1 MSVKIKEY
9 DGPLFR
15 AEEFGGSKPLG
26 ETAEQHYPST
36 INYHFFTTVEHEV
49 EPYRKVGTK
58 YTKTWMTNQPLV
70 LLDIMDL
77 NTRNWLLR
85 AINAKNLNTAFPVV
99 KNKVYRFSNNQTDMI
114 DRAVLGK
121 ICNLTAPNGRRIDG
135 YYMARQ
141 DIVPPNSNY
150 TASFNR
156 RLSKFHSEVGLC
168 RHAFHKLT
176 LEHIKT
182 TKASQNGPRKGKKQ
196 TRRNYNSN
204 NNTTRRAIGSP
215 KKAKSSPISFNSPP
229 RRSSLSFNTPPR
241 PSAVLSFNSPP
252 RRTAKSKLQF

>member
-15 AEEFGGSKPLG
+15 AEEYGGSKPLE

-36 INYHFFTTVEHEV
+36 IHYHFFTTVEREV
-49 EPYRKVGTK
+49 EPYRKEGTK
-58 YTKTWMTNQPLV
+58 YTKTWVAEKPLV

-77 NTRNWLLR
+77 NTRNWLLH
-85 AINAKNLNTAFPVV
+85 AINANHLNTAFPVV
-99 KNKVYRFSNNQTDMI
+99 KNKVYRFSNNTTDKI

-121 ICNLTAPNGRRIDG
+121 ICNLTTPNGRRIDG

-141 DIVPPNSNY
+141 DMVPPNSNY
-150 TASFNR
+150 NAPFNR

-168 RHAFHKLT
+168 RHAFHKLR
-176 LEHIKT
+176 LEHID
-182 TKASQNGPRKGKKQ
+182 TKKAAIGPNRKKK

-204 NNTTRRAIGSP
+204 NNTRRNILSPNKRPKPSMLFNTPEREPAIS
-215 KKAKSSPISFNSPP
+215 AN
-229 RRSSLSFNTPPR
+229 SFNTPPR
-241 PSAVLSFNSPP
+241 PRGAQ
-252 RRTAKSKLQF
+252 TKLLF